1 MDFIKTYTAYIE
13 SELSKLQL
21 PSKPAALY
29 EPIRYFLQIGGKRI
43 RPMMT
48 LLGAELFGLDK
59 EKAINAALAI
69 ELLHNFSLIHDDIMD
84 DAPLRRG
91 YETVHVKWNT
101 SVGILSGDA
110 LLIKSYQLLEQQ
122 EGDLRQLLHVFN
134 KTAIKICE
142 GQQFDMDF
150 EKTKQVSSDEYIEM
164 IRLKT
169 SVLIGSSL
177 ELASIIAQSSEIDR
191 QHAYNFG
198 VNLGLAFQIQDD
210 ILDLYGD
217 PEKFGKQIGGDILA
231 NKKTLLY
238 LLAIENGDEK
248 QIEKL
253 AVLYNESNSTKKV
266 NETKL
271 VFDEIGVRQL
281 CAVIVNNYFDTA
293 KEELL
298 KINVSVENKLKLNEL
313 SNFLLNRTS

>member
-21 PSKPAALY
+21 PNKPAALY

-84 DAPLRRG
+84 EAPLRRG

-110 LLIKSYQLLEQQ
+110 LLINSYQLLEQQ
-122 EGDLRQLLHVFN
+122 EGDLRQLLCVFN

-150 EKTKQVSSDEYIEM
+150 EKRKQVSSDEYIEM

-238 LLAIENGDEK
+238 LLAIESGDKK

-266 NETKL
+266 AETKL
-271 VFDEIGVRQL
+271 VFDQIGVKQL
-281 CAVIVNNYFDTA
+281 CEAIVNNYFETA

-298 KINVSVENKLKLNEL
+298 KINVSEENKLKLNEL